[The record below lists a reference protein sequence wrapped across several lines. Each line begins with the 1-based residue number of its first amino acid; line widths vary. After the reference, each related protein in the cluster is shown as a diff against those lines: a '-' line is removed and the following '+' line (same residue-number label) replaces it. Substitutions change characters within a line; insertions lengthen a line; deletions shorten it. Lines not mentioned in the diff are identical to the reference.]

1 MLRPRPLP
9 DELPSHAFTVAGALA
24 AGVTRRRLR
33 GRDLEAPFFGV
44 RSRARPLDVASCA
57 RIYSVK
63 LRVGEFFSHGSALA
77 LAGVPVPAR
86 LSDAI
91 DITAVRP
98 VGRPRGRGVRGH
110 EGSADALRVGVV
122 GRVPAVH
129 PVDAWCQLAAELSVH
144 ELVVIGD
151 ALTRRKRPIASLE
164 ELEAAVQR
172 WAGRRGVARLREAL
186 ALVRPRTDSVRET
199 ELRLAASDFGLP
211 EPEVN
216 GRILD
221 DDGRFVAFGDL
232 VYRRWRVI
240 LEYDGEQ
247 HRTDERQFARDVERL
262 DDLARLGWRVVRVS
276 KQHRGPRRIQRLR
289 RVHEALIERGWS
301 PNTTP

>member
-1 MLRPRPLP
+1 MTTTAKKPRTDRFDPTIEPRWREYWEREGIFNAGRRPDAPNRYILEMFPY
-9 DELPSHAFTVAGALA
+9 PSG
-24 AGVTRRRLR
+24 
-33 GRDLEAPFFGV
+33 DLH
-44 RSRARPLDVASCA
+44 
-57 RIYSVK
+57 
-63 LRVGEFFSHGSALA
+63 VGHLKNY
-77 LAGVPVPAR
+77 
-86 LSDAI
+86 
-91 DITAVRP
+91 
-98 VGRPRGRGVRGH
+98 
-110 EGSADALRVGVV
+110 
-122 GRVPAVH
+122 
-129 PVDAWCQLAAELSVH
+129 
-144 ELVVIGD
+144 VIGD

-289 RVHEALIERGWS
+289 RVREALIERGWS

>member
-1 MLRPRPLP
+1 MPRPRPLP
-9 DELPSHAFTVAGALA
+9 DDLPPLAFTVVGALA

-33 GRDLEAPFFGV
+33 GGDLEAPFYGV
-44 RSRARPLDVASCA
+44 RSRARPLDLAGRALV
-57 RIYSVK
+57 YSVK
-63 LRVGEFFSHGSALA
+63 LRAGEFFSHSPALA
-77 LAGVPVPAR
+77 LAGGAVPAR
-86 LSDAI
+86 LSAAI

-98 VGRPRGRGVRGH
+98 VGRPRGARVRGH
-110 EGSADALRVGVV
+110 EASADALRFGVV
-122 GRVPAVH
+122 DGMPAVH

-151 ALTRRKRPIASLE
+151 SLTRRKRPIASPE
-164 ELEAAVQR
+164 ELAAAVQR
-172 WAGRRGVARLREAL
+172 WDGRRGVARLRKAL

-216 GRILD
+216 GCILD
-221 DDGRFVAFGDL
+221 EDGCFVAYGDL
-232 VYRRWRVI
+232 VYRRWGVI

-247 HRTDERQFARDVERL
+247 HRIDERQFARDVERL

-276 KQHRGPRRIQRLR
+276 KQHRGPRRIERLR
-289 RVHEALIERGWS
+289 RVHEALVERGWS
-301 PNTTP
+301 PGTTS